1 MMKKEGDTSHWE
13 CVEDETGKKGLSLI
27 TKTSNSIVIK
37 PYSVKSDAESNESN
51 ENSSSRPKDTENEN
65 LLTKTVDDPSVNIQ
79 NNKNDEMELPDISSL
94 EDVLNPSKSSIQSQK
109 DEAEIQ
115 NLDADFEGNVP
126 RPAGGGGSMIQQR
139 PSPAVSRA
147 THHLPQTILQ
157 TASGAFPLSTSAS
170 LISPSKPSVSGRLL
184 AEYSDGDKAEQ
195 DKNKKV
201 SIMVL
206 EPGQLNLKAADGLS
220 SGPSPA
226 QKITVITPTKILVQN
241 PAIHPTRQQDT
252 NSQQQVP
259 QLLAHNGLQGPQFQA
274 QQQRPQM
281 PPALRISQPSNN
293 GVPGLATNGS
303 VPVMSQP
310 LLLVNSSPGLIASS
324 GQSSQSPGSITG
336 MLHSPRLPLPV
347 VGAGTGMPPSP
358 RHPLQVAGAGTGLP
372 PSSRHPLPVTGD
384 GSGMPPSPRHPLQA
398 GAGAGMPPS
407 PRHPLQVG
415 GASSPRSTPPPRGRG
430 RGTIRVRGPRAGGR
444 GMRPRG
450 PPPPGMRLVRPG
462 GPVRGMRVRGPR
474 PPGRPPG
481 TVRPPSNVPPPQQQ
495 VTAPVPMPKPLK
507 VECIDVSSDE
517 DEPAPP
523 PAKSAT
529 LQRLNSLGISVSRQ
543 KAPQIPEGVVLP
555 PGISLSAP
563 GSSSSFPSK
572 RSSSQT
578 SYNGESSRK
587 RVSVDSNVASALSSV
602 ATPAR
607 ADEPKQKVELELN
620 SKQMEA
626 LKALGLL

>member
-1 MMKKEGDTSHWE
+1 MKKEGDTSHWE

-37 PYSVKSDAESNESN
+37 PYSVKSDAESDESN

-115 NLDADFEGNVP
+115 KIKHNLDADFEGNVA

-157 TASGAFPLSTSAS
+157 TASGAHPLSPSAS
-170 LISPSKPSVSGRLL
+170 LISPSKPSVSGGLL

-206 EPGQLNLKAADGLS
+206 EPGQLNLKATDGLS

-226 QKITVITPTKILVQN
+226 QKITAITPTKILVQN

-252 NSQQQVP
+252 NPQQQVP
-259 QLLAHNGLQGPQFQA
+259 QLLAHNRLQGPQFQA
-274 QQQRPQM
+274 QQQLPQM

-336 MLHSPRLPLPV
+336 MLPSPRLPLPV

-372 PSSRHPLPVTGD
+372 PSPRHPLPVAGG
-384 GSGMPPSPRHPLQA
+384 GSGMPPSPRHPLQIA
-398 GAGAGMPPS
+398 
-407 PRHPLQVG
+407 

-474 PPGRPPG
+474 PPVRTPG
-481 TVRPPSNVPPPQQQ
+481 TVRHPSSVPPPQQQ

-563 GSSSSFPSK
+563 GSSSSIPSK

>member
-1 MMKKEGDTSHWE
+1 
-13 CVEDETGKKGLSLI
+13 
-27 TKTSNSIVIK
+27 
-37 PYSVKSDAESNESN
+37 
-51 ENSSSRPKDTENEN
+51 
-65 LLTKTVDDPSVNIQ
+65 
-79 NNKNDEMELPDISSL
+79 
-94 EDVLNPSKSSIQSQK
+94 
-109 DEAEIQ
+109 
-115 NLDADFEGNVP
+115 
-126 RPAGGGGSMIQQR
+126 
-139 PSPAVSRA
+139 
-147 THHLPQTILQ
+147 
-157 TASGAFPLSTSAS
+157 
-170 LISPSKPSVSGRLL
+170 
-184 AEYSDGDKAEQ
+184 
-195 DKNKKV
+195 
-201 SIMVL
+201 
-206 EPGQLNLKAADGLS
+206 
-220 SGPSPA
+220 
-226 QKITVITPTKILVQN
+226 
-241 PAIHPTRQQDT
+241 
-252 NSQQQVP
+252 
-259 QLLAHNGLQGPQFQA
+259 
-274 QQQRPQM
+274 
-281 PPALRISQPSNN
+281 
-293 GVPGLATNGS
+293 
-303 VPVMSQP
+303 
-310 LLLVNSSPGLIASS
+310 
-324 GQSSQSPGSITG
+324 
-336 MLHSPRLPLPV
+336 
-347 VGAGTGMPPSP
+347 MPPSP
-358 RHPLQVAGAGTGLP
+358 RHPLQVA
-372 PSSRHPLPVTGD
+372 
-384 GSGMPPSPRHPLQA
+384 
-398 GAGAGMPPS
+398 
-407 PRHPLQVG
+407 

-430 RGTIRVRGPRAGGR
+430 RGTIRVRGPRPGVR

-474 PPGRPPG
+474 PPVRPPG
-481 TVRPPSNVPPPQQQ
+481 TVRHPSSVPPPQQQ

-563 GSSSSFPSK
+563 GSSSSLPSK

>member
-1 MMKKEGDTSHWE
+1 M
-13 CVEDETGKKGLSLI
+13 EDETGKKGLSLI

-37 PYSVKSDAESNESN
+37 PYSVKSDAESDESN

-65 LLTKTVDDPSVNIQ
+65 LLVKTVDNHPENIE
-79 NNKNDEMELPDISSL
+79 NNKNEEMEPVFPDISSL

-115 NLDADFEGNVP
+115 KIKHNLDADFEGTVP
-126 RPAGGGGSMIQQR
+126 RPAAGCGSMIQQR
-139 PSPAVSRA
+139 PSPPVTRA
-147 THHLPQTILQ
+147 THQLPQTILQ
-157 TASGAFPLSTSAS
+157 TASGAFPLSTTAS
-170 LISPSKPSVSGRLL
+170 PTSPSKPSVSGGLL
-184 AEYSDGDKAEQ
+184 SEYSDGDKAEQ

-206 EPGQLNLKAADGLS
+206 EPGQLNLKATDGLS
-220 SGPSPA
+220 AGPSPA
-226 QKITVITPTKILVQN
+226 QKITAITPTKILVQN

-252 NSQQQVP
+252 SPLQQPP
-259 QLLAHNGLQGPQFQA
+259 QLLAHNRLQGPQFQA
-274 QQQRPQM
+274 QQQLPQM

-293 GVPGLATNGS
+293 GVLGLTSNGS

-310 LLLVNSSPGLIASS
+310 LLLVNSSTGLTASS
-324 GQSSQSPGSITG
+324 GKSSQSPGSITG
-336 MLHSPRLPLPV
+336 MLPSPRLPLPV
-347 VGAGTGMPPSP
+347 VAAGTGMPPSP

-372 PSSRHPLPVTGD
+372 PSPRHPLPVAGG
-384 GSGMPPSPRHPLQA
+384 GSGMSPSPRHPLQA
-398 GAGAGMPPS
+398 GAGTGMPPS
-407 PRHPLQVG
+407 PRHPLQVA
-415 GASSPRSTPPPRGRG
+415 GASSPRSTPSPRGRG
-430 RGTIRVRGPRAGGR
+430 RGTIRVRGPRPGGR

-474 PPGRPPG
+474 PP
-481 TVRPPSNVPPPQQQ
+481 VRPPSSVPPPQQQ

-563 GSSSSFPSK
+563 GSSSSLPSK